1 MKALFIV
8 GSLLAAVAALL
19 AVAHLTLIEVGRE
32 VVTLRTSRPDGSWQ
46 STRLWVIDDNGAT
59 WLHSGGVDW
68 LQRFERSP
76 IVELERTGKTQRYS
90 AEAIPGPHP
99 RIDKLLR
106 EKYGIA
112 DRWVRF
118 VAPCNEDAVP
128 VRLEPFSG

>member
-1 MKALFIV
+1 MPLGGEMKALFIV

-32 VVTLRTSRPDGSWQ
+32 VVTLRTSRPDG
-46 STRLWVIDDNGAT
+46 IDDNGAT